1 MTKKA
6 AKKKASKKKVAK
18 KAATKKKA
26 SRYAGLKKKVAGKA
40 SQKSKSRK
48 RGAGNELVSESPV
61 NGSREIERAA
71 LEADVRQWVSQWA
84 QCGWDAIEATAKM
97 HPELKPSEIQRI
109 ASQYRNSPHLKDS
122 LMHIL
127 REISD
132 RLEINSDDAAE
143 ILSQQATTSVLDFF
157 GDDGRM
163 KSVREMRRMPRAKQ
177 LALKKMKITETSN
190 YDKDG
195 NLLSEKTVTEVEA
208 YDIQQ
213 AIERLARLRQWGFSE
228 GERDIA
234 EMLSKAEQRLKDHE
248 EREPIDV
255 SDFELQED

>member
-6 AKKKASKKKVAK
+6 AKKKASKKK
-18 KAATKKKA
+18 AAKKKA

-48 RGAGNELVSESPV
+48 RGDGNELVSDTPV
-61 NGSREIERAA
+61 SGSREIERAA
-71 LEADVRQWVSQWA
+71 LEADVRQWTRLWA
-84 QCGWDAIEATAKM
+84 QAGWDAIEATAKM

-122 LMHIL
+122 LMQVL

-143 ILSQQATTSVLDFF
+143 ILSQQATTSVIDFF

-177 LALKKMKITETSN
+177 LALKKLKVTETAN

-234 EMLSKAEQRLKDHE
+234 EMLAKAERRLQHHE
-248 EREPIDV
+248 ETEPIDI
-255 SDFELQED
+255 SDFEVQED